1 MLKSYSRNVKV
12 IELYIGGEMKEES
25 VVEQSKLNENQK
37 IVLYFFIYAFLG
49 WILETAFCLVTQAK
63 FMKRGFLYGPL
74 CPMYGFAAVI
84 MIQLLKNVKTNTFGK
99 FGICMIV
106 FTIFEYVVAVVLESL
121 FGLRWW
127 DYSNEVL
134 NFQGRISLPYSIAWG
149 IVGVI
154 FVDKIHTA
162 VKRRIEKIEELISNK
177 ILIASIYV
185 FTAIILIDFIAS
197 IVKYINL

>member
-1 MLKSYSRNVKV
+1 
-12 IELYIGGEMKEES
+12 MKEETVLEINKS
-25 VVEQSKLNENQK
+25 NENQK
-37 IVLYFFIYAFLG
+37 NVLYFFIYSFLG

-63 FMKRGFLYGPL
+63 FMKRGFLYGPV

-84 MIQLLKNVKTNTFGK
+84 MIQLLKNVKTNTVGK
-99 FGICMIV
+99 FAICMIV
-106 FTIFEYVVAVVLESL
+106 FTVFEYVVAVVLESL

-149 IVGVI
+149 ILGVI
-154 FVDKIHTA
+154 FVDKIHPA
-162 VKRRIEKIEELISNK
+162 VKRRIEKIEKLISNK
-177 ILIASIYV
+177 ILIALIYV

-197 IVKYINL
+197 IVKYINI

>member
-1 MLKSYSRNVKV
+1 
-12 IELYIGGEMKEES
+12 MKEES
-25 VVEQSKLNENQK
+25 IIIQQDKLNENKK

-49 WILETAFCLVTQAK
+49 WVLETVFCLVTQAK
-63 FMKRGFLYGPL
+63 FMKRGFLYGPV

-84 MIQLLKNVKTNTFGK
+84 MIQLLKNVKTNTVGK
-99 FGICMIV
+99 FSICMIT

-149 IVGVI
+149 IVGII
-154 FVDKIHTA
+154 FVDKIHPA
-162 VKRRIEKIEELISNK
+162 VQRRIEKIEKLVSSK
-177 ILIASIYV
+177 IIVITLYSLTSV
-185 FTAIILIDFIAS
+185 ILVDFIAS
-197 IVKYINL
+197 IIKYMNL